1 MADEETRDRLSS
13 VLTDP
18 LLAVGLDLEAVEI
31 TPAGKRKLLRVAVDK
46 DGGVSLDEIAEAT
59 KEVSRLLDET
69 DVMGDRPY
77 LLEVSSPGIDR
88 PLTLPRHWRRNQSR
102 LVKVTTRANET
113 LTGRITEAGDDAAV
127 LDVNGKTRSIAY
139 DDVAKARVQVEFNR
153 KEPEA

>member
-13 VLTDP
+13 VLTQP
-18 LLAVGLDLEAVEI
+18 LLAVGLDLEAIDI

-59 KEVSRLLDET
+59 KEVSRLLDEH

-88 PLTLPRHWRRNQSR
+88 PLTLPRHWRRNQAR
-102 LVKVTTRANET
+102 LVKVTTAANET
-113 LTGRITEAGDDAAV
+113 ITGRIAEVGDDSAV
-127 LDVNGKTRSIAY
+127 LDVNGKTRSIAFA
-139 DDVAKARVQVEFNR
+139 DVKKARIQIEFNR